1 MKSTAWLIPFLLLIC
16 VGGCSAPAER
26 EGSPI
31 LKTATRPVKGHQS
44 REEPGNRKLPFRA
57 VSLRVLQE
65 RLAACRPRGKCPE
78 DVVYFGRLTRILGF
92 SLDRENNDVI
102 VYGLASPELP
112 RIHIDD
118 FVVALRNSWLK
129 YAPLK
134 GNTYQYTSPG
144 CDIRPEPSHVLQ
156 MQSLE
161 RKLYSNQSPAQTE
174 AVIRNWNQT
183 CELPQTVSVFGLPF
197 DTHFGLAMV
206 KADYDMKRL
215 ADGSD
220 HLALPGFS
228 SMMDREV
235 ADVESSLRQHQPVT
249 LKTSRNRF
257 WLTPDDQAYEEAEGI
272 TWIRACPVRIR
283 THPIGADR
291 TGALGDVSGTDAAA
305 EDFANRFSALYDKVA
320 EQRPAYRELWSLFQ
334 IFTLTQSLHFRKA
347 PERAGLNLDYLL
359 HSYPVSR
366 VPLKHKVPGR
376 HAMRR
381 LHHEQSVPGGTEVIQ
396 MWMPSCGGVDMNIE
410 PTADQFHTDQ
420 SDYLPHLESR
430 LTDARPTYDYA
441 PVAWN
446 VSLDEENEETL
457 RKKLLLQ
464 ELNRSDSP
472 LVVTVVDQGTGY
484 HVVGAGFEY
493 QGLRSD
499 ELILKLQKHA
509 KEQGTQTVHLDL
521 QGFSEQKADNF
532 TEDCK
537 LQFQKLQSEAD
548 LRSFMNIDDLTLK
561 ILFTPGV
568 EVVVN
573 SIQKAERVE
582 DGTHKG
588 LFQGFISFLVR
599 VGDKLYTI
607 TLAII
612 GNSAATVDSML
623 EAIGASF
630 SLYDSLPFS
639 LIQLVDQTR
648 REIKAWDIKIEIH
661 NQIGN
666 RHLVDLARS
675 LQEQPA

>member
-1 MKSTAWLIPFLLLIC
+1 MKSTALLIPLLFLIC
-16 VGGCSAPAER
+16 DWGCSAPAER
-26 EGSPI
+26 EGSPA
-31 LKTATRPVKGHQS
+31 LKTATHPVKGHQS
-44 REEPGNRKLPFRA
+44 REEPGNQELPLRG

-65 RLAACRPRGKCPE
+65 RLAACRPRGKCPA
-78 DVVYFGRLTRILGF
+78 DVVYFGKLTRILGF

-102 VYGLASPELP
+102 IYGLASPELP
-112 RIHIDD
+112 KIHIDD
-118 FVVALRNSWLK
+118 FIVALRNSWLE

-144 CDIRPEPSHVLQ
+144 CDIRPAPAHVLQ

-161 RKLYSNQSPAQTE
+161 RQLYSNQSPAQTE
-174 AVIRNWNQT
+174 AVLRNWNQT

-197 DTHFGLAMV
+197 DSHFGLVMV

-235 ADVESSLRQHQPVT
+235 ADVESSLNQHQPVT

-257 WLTPDDQAYEEAEGI
+257 WLTPGDQAYEEAEGI

-291 TGALGDVSGTDAAA
+291 TGALGDVAGTDAAA

-334 IFTLTQSLHFRKA
+334 IFTLTQSLHFRNA
-347 PERAGLNLDYLL
+347 PEKAGLNLDYLL

-381 LHHEQSVPGGTEVIQ
+381 LRHEQSVPGGTEVLQ
-396 MWMPSCGGVDMNIE
+396 MWMPSCGGVDMGIE
-410 PTADQFHTDQ
+410 PTADQFHTD
-420 SDYLPHLESR
+420 SSHDLPYLEDR
-430 LTDARPTYDYA
+430 MADARPIYA
-441 PVAWN
+441 PPAWN
-446 VSLDEENEETL
+446 VSLDEEIRRLL
-457 RKKLLLQ
+457 RRRLLLE
-464 ELNRSDSP
+464 ELNKPGNP

-484 HVVGAGFEY
+484 HVVGTRSIY
-493 QGLRSD
+493 KGLRSD
-499 ELILKLQKHA
+499 EIIGRLQDYA
-509 KEQGTQTVHLDL
+509 REQGTQTVYLDL
-521 QGFSEQKADNF
+521 KGFSKLKADSF
-532 TEDCK
+532 TTDCR
-537 LQFQKLQSEAD
+537 LQWQKLQSDAE
-548 LRSFMNIDDLTLK
+548 LRSFVEIDETTLRMF
-561 ILFTPGV
+561 FTPGIKVV
-568 EVVVN
+568 EN
-573 SIQKAERVE
+573 SIRKAELIE
-582 DGTHKG
+582 DGAQKG
-588 LFQGFISFLVR
+588 LFQGFVSLLVNI
-599 VGDKLYTI
+599 GGKMYTF
-607 TLAII
+607 TLSIV
-612 GNSAATVDSML
+612 GNSAAAVDSLL

-639 LIQLVDQTR
+639 PAQLVDQVR
-648 REIKAWDIKIEIH
+648 RQLKAFELEIEIH
-661 NQIGN
+661 DQAGN
-666 RHLVDLARS
+666 RHLVDLARRF
-675 LQEQPA
+675 QEQPA